1 MNYYAKVVN
10 NRVMQVIAAEQD
22 LIDSG
27 KLGDPDLWIPASD
40 TGGIRINFPSVGF
53 SYDAMRDAFIPP
65 KPYPSWVLDEATC
78 QWSAPIAAPDTGLTY
93 NWIEQTKNW
102 LLVEPS

>member
-10 NRVMQVIAAEQD
+10 NRVLQVILAEQD

-27 KLGDPDLWIPASD
+27 KLGDPDLWISASQD
-40 TGGIRINFPSVGF
+40 GEIRINFPSVGF

-65 KPYPSWVLDEATC
+65 KPYASWILNESTC
-78 QWSAPIAAPDTGLTY
+78 QWTAPVEPPDTGLLY
-93 NWIEQTKNW
+93 DWIEQTQSW
-102 LLVEPS
+102 QLVE